1 MILTYAARTIVGT
14 VIAAV
19 AVYVIT
25 GVGLA
30 GPRALAA
37 NHALATQAL
46 TSFEGMVEGYVQTH
60 PITSPV
66 PAAPPQSPPG
76 FRP

>member
-1 MILTYAARTIVGT
+1 MTVYVARTVVGA
-14 VIAAV
+14 VFAAL

-37 NHALATQAL
+37 NHALATEALNGFMHMGERYFQA
-46 TSFEGMVEGYVQTH
+46 H
-60 PITSPV
+60 PIVPPP

>member
-1 MILTYAARTIVGT
+1 MILTYAARMILGT
-14 VIAAV
+14 VTAAV
-19 AVYVIT
+19 VLYVTT
-25 GVGLA
+25 GVGLF

-60 PITSPV
+60 PMTPPL

>member
-1 MILTYAARTIVGT
+1 MTVYVARTIVG
-14 VIAAV
+14 AV
-19 AVYVIT
+19 FAVLAVYVIT

-37 NHALATQAL
+37 NRALATEAL
-46 TSFEGMVEGYVQTH
+46 NGFMHMGEQYVQTH
-60 PITSPV
+60 PMTPSL